1 MISKTKIAAISFF
14 VVLADQLTKLYFK
27 YNSLNLGILKLNF
40 VKNYGAAFSIL
51 QGQKI
56 LLIAISI
63 AALILIAFY
72 FKELKEEN
80 ILFYALIFLLAGTIG
95 NLIDRLF
102 LGYVVDF
109 IDFGFFP
116 VFNIA
121 DMSNSLAAFL
131 ILISL
136 IRKNN

>member
-1 MISKTKIAAISFF
+1 MISKTKIFAISFLI
-14 VVLADQLTKLYFK
+14 VLADQLTKLYFK
-27 YNSLNLGILKLNF
+27 YNSLDLGILKLNF

-51 QGQKI
+51 QGQRA

-63 AALILIAFY
+63 AALILIAYY

-80 ILFYALIFLLAGTIG
+80 ISFYALTFLLAGTIG
-95 NLIDRLF
+95 NLMDRIF

-116 VFNIA
+116 VFNMA
-121 DMSNSLAAFL
+121 DISNSLAAFL
-131 ILISL
+131 ILMSL
-136 IRKNN
+136 IKK

>member
-1 MISKTKIAAISFF
+1 MISKTKIVAISFLI
-14 VVLADQLTKLYFK
+14 VLADQLTKLYFK
-27 YNSLNLGILKLNF
+27 YNSLDLGILKLNF

-51 QGQKI
+51 QGQRA

-63 AALILIAFY
+63 AALILIAYY

-80 ILFYALIFLLAGTIG
+80 ISFYALTFLLAGTIG
-95 NLIDRLF
+95 NLMDRIF

-116 VFNIA
+116 VFNMA
-121 DMSNSLAAFL
+121 DISNSLAAFL
-131 ILISL
+131 ILMSL
-136 IRKNN
+136 IKK

>member
-1 MISKTKIAAISFF
+1 MISKTKIFAISFLI
-14 VVLADQLTKLYFK
+14 VLADQLAKLYFR
-27 YNSLNLGILKLNF
+27 YSSLDLGILKLNF

-51 QGQKI
+51 QGQRT
-56 LLIAISI
+56 LLIIISM
-63 AALILIAFY
+63 AALILVALY
-72 FKELKEEN
+72 LKELKEEN

-109 IDFGFFP
+109 IDLGFFP

-136 IRKNN
+136 IEKKD